1 MKITEETIK
10 KMIQEE
16 IQKII
21 SEEEDTNTMIDSAQ
35 VAIEQEAKVAFDK
48 IKSAAEKAGMSPD
61 MLKGLFVQFLQN
73 MKWTIWKR
81 Y

>member
-21 SEEEDTNTMIDSAQ
+21 SEEEDTNAMIDNAQ
-35 VAIEQEAKVAFDK
+35 VAIEQEANAAFDK
-48 IKSAAEKAGMSPD
+48 IKSAAEKAGMSTD
-61 MLKGLFVQFLQN
+61 MLKGLFVQFIQN
-73 MKWTIWKR
+73 MK
-81 Y
+81 